1 MYYIDTER
9 KKGRKG
15 KPDGLDE
22 DLAKKKQKKTK
33 KKPRG
38 RGAGMRQEDGLEEGG
53 AIPLATLGLV
63 YVSFFLLFPP

>member
-22 DLAKKKQKKTK
+22 DLAKKKQKKK
-33 KKPRG
+33 LRG